1 MTQGSILGRAAQ
13 FALPICI
20 GNILQQLYG
29 TVDTLVIGNFCD
41 ASALAAV
48 ATSSQPLEILLCIF
62 LGIGSGIS
70 ILVSQAC
77 GASDQATLK
86 KLLKAACTN
95 RSVFSVRCQS
105 AAYVVRRSCR
115 TVPSQAD
122 AGACRCHALRHCV
135 FAYHNVRH
143 SRQYGI

>member
-1 MTQGSILGRAAQ
+1 MNMSKIDMTQGSILGRAAQ

-62 LGIGSGIS
+62 LY
-70 ILVSQAC
+70 L
-77 GASDQATLK
+77 
-86 KLLKAACTN
+86 
-95 RSVFSVRCQS
+95 SVFPTEFHIERLSGHIYRNVDHYIAHHSNHFPSSV
-105 AAYVVRRSCR
+105 
-115 TVPSQAD
+115 
-122 AGACRCHALRHCV
+122 
-135 FAYHNVRH
+135 
-143 SRQYGI
+143 